1 MLSRDFL
8 QSLNFKLNQYIYIYR
23 EREREG
29 ERERERE
36 RDNENCE
43 ASNIYVMAKFHKV
56 KQKLNVFSLLQIIN
70 FNKLAPPQNDW
81 TAHKQNLITLFLLS
95 LIKFQH

>member
-23 EREREG
+23 

>member
-23 EREREG
+23 ER

>member
-8 QSLNFKLNQYIYIYR
+8 QSLNFKLNQYIYIYI
-23 EREREG
+23 ER

>member
-8 QSLNFKLNQYIYIYR
+8 QSLNFKLNQYIYIYIER
-23 EREREG
+23 ERERG
-29 ERERERE
+29 RE

>member
-8 QSLNFKLNQYIYIYR
+8 QSLNFKLNQYIYIYI
-23 EREREG
+23 EREG
-29 ERERERE
+29 ERERE

>member
-8 QSLNFKLNQYIYIYR
+8 QSLNFKLNQYIYIY
-23 EREREG
+23 
-29 ERERERE
+29 RERERE

>member
-8 QSLNFKLNQYIYIYR
+8 QSLNFKLNQYIYIYIER
-23 EREREG
+23 ERERG
-29 ERERERE
+29 RE
-36 RDNENCE
+36 RDNENSE